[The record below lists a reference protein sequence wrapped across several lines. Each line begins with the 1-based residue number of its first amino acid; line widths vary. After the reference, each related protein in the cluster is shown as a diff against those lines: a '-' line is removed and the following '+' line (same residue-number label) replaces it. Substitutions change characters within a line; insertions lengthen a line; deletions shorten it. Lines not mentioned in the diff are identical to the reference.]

1 VAKRDPDRARRLRI
15 AVRYLL
21 ERGGLVPG
29 SQSQLARHFK
39 VSRQRVNQIVAE
51 ERAHLQ
57 RHSDFQGTQPSSS

>member
-1 VAKRDPDRARRLRI
+1 MAKRDPDRARRLRI

-21 ERGGLVPG
+21 ERGGLAPG

-51 ERAHLQ
+51 ERQLLKQ
-57 RHSDFQGTQPSSS
+57 SDGSSLQPS